1 MTDPTDLTAAFKSC
15 MRTLFSGVCIV
26 TMDDGPERG
35 GFTATSVTSLS
46 AEPPALLVACN
57 ASSSSGQMVART
69 RRFAVNVLR
78 DDQRDIADRFA
89 GLGGHRG
96 AARFQEGLWRQNSAD
111 SPPILSGALAWLDCE
126 VEELLTRHSHH
137 ILIGRV
143 TACHSH
149 SGEPLLYGHG
159 GYHRGVG
166 L

>member
-1 MTDPTDLTAAFKSC
+1 MTAPSDLTAAFKSC
-15 MRTLFSGVCIV
+15 MRTLFSGVCVI
-26 TMDDGPERG
+26 TMGDGPERG

-78 DDQRDIADRFA
+78 DDQRAIADRFA
-89 GLGGHRG
+89 GIGGHRG
-96 AARFQEGLWRQNSAD
+96 EARFDDALWHQGAPD
-111 SPPILSGALAWLDCE
+111 APPVLQDALAWLDCE

-137 ILIGRV
+137 ILLGRV
-143 TACHSH
+143 IACHSQA
-149 SGEPLLYGHG
+149 GDPLLYGHG